1 MALISG
7 DWHYLTC
14 IIISA
19 DLGRS
24 WKSVNLHLRQSR
36 HLRHLRL
43 KLPCGIS
50 SFPNHWFTS
59 HNDKT
64 IPLSHRVG
72 RRLPKQK
79 EKQVNKPSTNI
90 PSPFFA
96 HASKK
101 FENRRCPFKH
111 LSFKWLSI
119 SVRWNLWSPT
129 ANHPQIQVK
138 APGWRNCRSL
148 HHRWVAMWRYKTL
161 PFAIRSK
168 FSKPMDPSFQTD
180 FLALSAWCSCGWCW
194 VSFSNKKVLQ
204 MGSWSKNSKVLK
216 SGRWE
221 KPKTELNTSTAKMQF
236 RVWVPDFYSIF
247 QGKPPVVAYG
257 PQVLQKSA

>member
-1 MALISG
+1 MPS
-7 DWHYLTC
+7 DNC
-14 IIISA
+14 P
-19 DLGRS
+19 D
-24 WKSVNLHLRQSR
+24 
-36 HLRHLRL
+36 
-43 KLPCGIS
+43 
-50 SFPNHWFTS
+50 F
-59 HNDKT
+59 
-64 IPLSHRVG
+64 
-72 RRLPKQK
+72 RRLALPDLYNHFSWFGKVLK
-79 EKQVNKPSTNI
+79 KCEPPSGAI
-90 PSPFFA
+90 Q
-96 HASKK
+96 
-101 FENRRCPFKH
+101 
-111 LSFKWLSI
+111 
-119 SVRWNLWSPT
+119 RWNLWSPT

-168 FSKPMDPSFQTD
+168 FSKPMDLSFQTD

-216 SGRWE
+216 CGRWE

-236 RVWVPDFYSIF
+236 RVWVPDSYSILF
-247 QGKPPVVAYG
+247 YFSGQTPVVAYG

>member
-24 WKSVNLHLRQSR
+24 WKSVNLHLGQSR

-90 PSPFFA
+90 PISRQPTYHPLFLLT
-96 HASKK
+96 
-101 FENRRCPFKH
+101 H
-111 LSFKWLSI
+111 L
-119 SVRWNLWSPT
+119 RNLK
-129 ANHPQIQVK
+129 IEG
-138 APGWRNCRSL
+138 APLN
-148 HHRWVAMWRYKTL
+148 T
-161 PFAIRSK
+161 
-168 FSKPMDPSFQTD
+168 
-180 FLALSAWCSCGWCW
+180 W
-194 VSFSNKKVLQ
+194 VSNGFLFL
-204 MGSWSKNSKVLK
+204 WD
-216 SGRWE
+216 E
-221 KPKTELNTSTAKMQF
+221 
-236 RVWVPDFYSIF
+236 IF
-247 QGKPPVVAYG
+247 EAQPPTTRRYRSRHQDEGTVDHCTLAG
-257 PQVLQKSA
+257 

>member
-1 MALISG
+1 MG
-7 DWHYLTC
+7 W
-14 IIISA
+14 
-19 DLGRS
+19 
-24 WKSVNLHLRQSR
+24 
-36 HLRHLRL
+36 
-43 KLPCGIS
+43 
-50 SFPNHWFTS
+50 
-59 HNDKT
+59 
-64 IPLSHRVG
+64 
-72 RRLPKQK
+72 
-79 EKQVNKPSTNI
+79 
-90 PSPFFA
+90 
-96 HASKK
+96 
-101 FENRRCPFKH
+101 
-111 LSFKWLSI
+111 
-119 SVRWNLWSPT
+119 WNLWSPT

-168 FSKPMDPSFQTD
+168 LSKPMDLSFQTD

-247 QGKPPVVAYG
+247 QGKPRLWRMAHKCSKSRPSATKPASSTELHVFCDRSG
-257 PQVLQKSA
+257 PWPNTATKTVNVQ